1 MEPMDREAPKL
12 TFFSLHRGFGGHT
25 QDGDCLKARFGFS
38 GFTGLE
44 RILRHMGL
52 VLEVI
57 PPSFPR
63 PVLNETYT
71 FDEIRVFKSEIAA
84 FPGYAQPGH
93 VVLSG
98 QPAFIWVF
106 AGYLEV
112 SVSGS
117 ADGNLYEVSYE
128 DYNRCRL
135 IEQGWV
141 QAGL

>member
-1 MEPMDREAPKL
+1 MNIETPKL
-12 TFFSLHRGFGGHT
+12 TFFTLHRGFRGHA
-25 QDGDCLKARFGFS
+25 QDGDALQARFVFS

-52 VLEVI
+52 VLEEI
-57 PPSFPR
+57 PPSFLR
-63 PVLNETYT
+63 PVPNKSYT
-71 FDEIRVFKSEIAA
+71 FDEMKAFKSEIAA

-106 AGYLEV
+106 AGYLEI

-117 ADGNLYEVSYE
+117 ADGNLYEVSDE
-128 DYNRCRL
+128 DYKRCAL
-135 IEQGWV
+135 IEEGWT
-141 QAGL
+141 QSGL